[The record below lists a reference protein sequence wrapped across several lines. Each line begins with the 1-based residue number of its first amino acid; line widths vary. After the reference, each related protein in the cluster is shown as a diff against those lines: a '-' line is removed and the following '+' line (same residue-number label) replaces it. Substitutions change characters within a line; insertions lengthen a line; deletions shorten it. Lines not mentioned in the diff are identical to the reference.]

1 MPTIRF
7 FYGQVAIEMHPQIHS
22 VIHPD
27 LLVSWLAMIGF
38 GAYHGLNP
46 GMGWLFALSRGLQQQ
61 SEKAVWT
68 SLLPIAI
75 GHAASVAVVAGLVLV
90 VGHLVN
96 LPVLRL
102 STAALL
108 LTFGL
113 YKLFRYYR
121 HPRWVGMEVGMRD
134 LFFWSFLMASAH
146 GAGLMIAPIFI
157 SLTSHSGPLTANLYN
172 SVVLL
177 LAVSLHTVAML
188 AVMGAVAWVVYKKLG
203 LAILKKGW
211 VNFDL
216 IWAGALLLV
225 GGLALFSALTHSH

>member
-1 MPTIRF
+1 
-7 FYGQVAIEMHPQIHS
+7 MHPQIHS

>member
-1 MPTIRF
+1 
-7 FYGQVAIEMHPQIHS
+7 
-22 VIHPD
+22 
-27 LLVSWLAMIGF
+27 MIGF

-61 SEKAVWT
+61 SERAVWT
-68 SLLPIAI
+68 SLLPIAL
-75 GHAASVAVVAGLVLV
+75 GHAASIAIVAGLVLA
-90 VGHLVN
+90 VGHLIN
-96 LPVLRL
+96 LQALRL
-102 STAALL
+102 STAVLL
-108 LTFGL
+108 LAFGL

-121 HPRWVGMEVGMRD
+121 HPRWVGMQVGMRD

-157 SLTSHSGPLTANLYN
+157 SLTSHSGPLTANLFN

-177 LAVSLHTVAML
+177 LAVSLHTLAML
-188 AVMGAVAWVVYKKLG
+188 AVMGLVAWVVYKKLG

-216 IWAGALLLV
+216 IWAGALILV
-225 GGLALFSALTHSH
+225 GGFALFAALSHFHHHVH